1 VLCSVADKLTN
12 IASLDLSENEFGD
25 EGVAIITEGLCY
37 NSALK
42 HLSLDKNFKSK
53 TKARY

>member
-1 VLCSVADKLTN
+1 MLCSVADKLTN